1 MQQYSEAL
9 DLLSNQFSFSSS
21 QEVIEMKKSQNTKL
35 EEQNNLI
42 ESINSK
48 LKNCDLYK

>member
-9 DLLSNQFSFSSS
+9 DLLSNQFSFSISP
-21 QEVIEMKKSQNTKL
+21 EVIELKKLLNDKL

-42 ESINSK
+42 ESKII
-48 LKNCDLYK
+48 LQ